1 MARRID
7 YWQPVR
13 DLITLSRAMDRL
25 FEESLVWPEWSEARR
40 ERAARLPLDAYSTDE
55 EVVILA
61 SLPGLKPEDVE
72 ITIEGDTLTIKGEIP
87 GPPENVDYILRERRY
102 GPFSRTLTFNI
113 PVQAD
118 KAEATFKDGLL
129 TLTVPKA
136 EEIKPR
142 TIKVKTK

>member
-1 MARRID
+1 MERRLD
-7 YWQPVR
+7 YWSPMR
-13 DLITLSRAMDRL
+13 DFLALRQAMDRL
-25 FEESLVWPEWSEARR
+25 FEEVWAQPEWGEPRR
-40 ERAARLPLDAYSTDE
+40 ERVARLPLDAYSTDE

-61 SLPGLKPEDVE
+61 SLPGVKPEDVE

-87 GPPENVDYILRERRY
+87 EPPENVDYILRERRY

-118 KAEATFKDGLL
+118 KAEASFDNGLL
-129 TLTVPKA
+129 TLVVPKA
-136 EEIKPR
+136 EEVKPR

>member
-1 MARRID
+1 MARRTN
-7 YWQPVR
+7 YWQPMR
-13 DLITLSRAMDRL
+13 EFITLRQAMDRL
-25 FEESLVWPEWSEARR
+25 FEESLVWPEWGEARR
-40 ERAARLPLDAYSTDE
+40 ERVNRLPLDAYSTDE

-87 GPPENVDYILRERRY
+87 GPPENVDYILQERRY

-129 TLTVPKA
+129 TLIVPKA

>member
-7 YWQPVR
+7 YWSPMR
-13 DLITLSRAMDRL
+13 DLITLRQAMDRL
-25 FEESLVWPEWSEARR
+25 FEETLAWPEWGEPRR
-40 ERAARLPLDAYSTDE
+40 ERVARLPLDAYSTDE

-61 SLPGLKPEDVE
+61 SLPGLDPEDVE

-87 GPPENVDYILRERRY
+87 EPPENVDYILRERRY
-102 GPFSRTLTFNI
+102 GPFSRTLAFNI

-118 KAEATFKDGLL
+118 KAEASFKNGLL
-129 TLTVPKA
+129 TLIIPKA